1 MKFLVI
7 EQDLR
12 MSGTSQGII
21 SRSFLAKLRIAYP
34 HSIIDVVY
42 FKQTA
47 SEDRL
52 DLLPVDSIK
61 EYILDLK
68 IPFFTKYIN
77 KLYWRL
83 FHISLTKRH
92 IHKVYGTYI
101 AKVDYNKYDHVFIR
115 SAGIDHETILGTKD
129 LPILKKAIVN
139 FHDPYPLF
147 WYAGSTTALTN
158 LELFKLKEMYQV
170 VSQAK
175 TCMSSASL
183 MSEDMQSLYGCRKK
197 FYNLPHQYVESVF
210 DLTDVSTVLKK
221 NKKIMIS
228 YHGAIMF
235 GRNVEIVLDGY
246 QELVENNI
254 VYKENTEFVLRL
266 KGINLKNLAERYSK
280 TPNIIIL
287 NTSSFSNSC
296 NEQMNEADINIILEN
311 GPLYCNILVG
321 KAPFLAAIR
330 KPILSIS
337 PERSEM
343 RKIITD
349 PQYIASCLDK
359 EEIKQKLENLI
370 VNRMNSDEVVYPFG
384 DYFGDEK
391 FKAMLDKVLFESDNN
406 ILDETTI
413 VI

>member
-12 MSGTSQGII
+12 VSGTSQGII

-34 HSIIDVVY
+34 DSIIDVVY
-42 FKQTA
+42 LKQYA

-52 DLLPVDSIK
+52 DLLPVDSIE

-68 IPFFTKYIN
+68 IPFFTKWLN
-77 KLYWRL
+77 KIYWRF
-83 FHISLTKRH
+83 FHISLTRRH
-92 IHKVYGTYI
+92 IHNVYGAYI
-101 AKVDYNKYDHVFIR
+101 GKIDYEKYDHIFIR
-115 SAGIDHETILGTKD
+115 SAGLNHETILGAKN

-139 FHDPYPLF
+139 FHDPFPLF
-147 WYAGSTTALTN
+147 WYAGSTSILTS

-175 TCMSSASL
+175 TLMSSASL

-197 FYNLPHQYVESVF
+197 FYFLPHQYNESVF
-210 DLTDVSTVLKK
+210 DLSDVSNVLKK
-221 NKKIMIS
+221 NKKIVIS

-235 GRNVEIVLDGY
+235 GRNIQILLDAY
-246 QELVENNI
+246 QELVENNPL
-254 VYKENTEFVLRL
+254 YEENTAFVIRT
-266 KGINLKNLAERYSK
+266 KGIDLKELAEKYSK
-280 TPNIIIL
+280 VSNIVVLYTL
-287 NTSSFSNSC
+287 NFSNSC
-296 NEQMNEADINIILEN
+296 NEQMHEADINIILEN

-321 KAPFLAAIR
+321 KAPFLGAIQ

-343 RKIITD
+343 RRIITD
-349 PQYIASCLDK
+349 NQFIASYSDK
-359 EEIKQKLENLI
+359 DEIKQKLENLI
-370 VNRMNSDEVVYPFG
+370 INRMNSDEAVYPFG

-391 FKAMLDKVLFESDNN
+391 FKIMLDKVLFASNEY
-406 ILDETTI
+406 
-413 VI
+413 